1 MATSVKD
8 ALKKTG
14 KTDGEPNKLG
24 GGGRFK
30 QLEKKGVS
38 AKLAAWIGDRK
49 YGTSKMHKWA
59 SASKKKG

>member
-24 GGGRFK
+24 GGGKFK
-30 QLEKKGVS
+30 QLEKKGLS
-38 AKLAAWIGDRK
+38 AKLSAWIGRK
-49 YGTSKMHKWA
+49 NHGSKSMASWA
-59 SASKKKG
+59 AKGKKNS